1 LFFFCSRF
9 KYSFVFLCCSESSGE
24 PSPNLIE
31 LQAENE
37 SLRKKLAKMSQIKFI
52 LAQALDDLC
61 VLNSRMMVEHQSR
74 LEAVLN
80 DLPLEVLMEHF
91 SSNGG
96 RSGRSLGTGTG
107 RVDSWGKWNRFVK
120 HPYFCWKR

>member
-1 LFFFCSRF
+1 
-9 KYSFVFLCCSESSGE
+9 
-24 PSPNLIE
+24 LIE

-37 SLRKKLAKMSQIKFI
+37 SLRKKLDKMSQIKFI

-80 DLPLEVLMEHF
+80 DLPLEFLWNTFLQMGVDPVEAW
-91 SSNGG
+91 G
-96 RSGRSLGTGTG
+96 RGRGELTVEANEMNE
-107 RVDSWGKWNRFVK
+107 R
-120 HPYFCWKR
+120 

>member
-1 LFFFCSRF
+1 
-9 KYSFVFLCCSESSGE
+9 
-24 PSPNLIE
+24 LIE

-107 RVDSWGKWNRFVK
+107 RVDS
-120 HPYFCWKR
+120 